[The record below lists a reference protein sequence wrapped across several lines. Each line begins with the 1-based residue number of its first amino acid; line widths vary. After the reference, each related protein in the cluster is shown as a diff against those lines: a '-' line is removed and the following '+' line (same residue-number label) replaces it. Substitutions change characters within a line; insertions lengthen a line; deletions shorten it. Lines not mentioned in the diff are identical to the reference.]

1 MYEASMSL
9 PSHITAPLIGCVTTC
24 GAVFAM
30 GSLVGPL
37 LQGPEPTGRSLTDG
51 HSIVT
56 LSPALREDEGLSL
69 AGSATGDTRRALSRS
84 LLTSARGPAAAL
96 PQPGST
102 VTLPAASLPD
112 ASSQSGAA
120 NVIGAP
126 QQDAASGGDDAG
138 LAGGLSTEG
147 SARPGDATTGPA
159 LSAPGTTVVDLP
171 AGTVTP
177 PADASPKRFTLRVVG
192 LERTDDQVRVKVA
205 IASGTDAP
213 ASTMT
218 IALKPSA
225 LTPVDGQA
233 VKVSL
238 DVVTGETDDD
248 AKLRVR
254 VTLVEDTTDGEPV
267 ATEGGDSG
275 TSNVVDIAVPVAPVE
290 EPAPGE
296 DPPPAADPAGGE
308 LLITL
313 GSETSSEGTAATP
326 EVSVGVSVT
335 PDPPAPPPADPA
347 TIAPAPDPAATAPA
361 DAPAPAADEGQAPP
375 PTEARTS
382 PTVESSDVPDT
393 PPATST
399 TPAPAD
405 PAPAPEPQPA
415 AAAPAPEPAPAPA
428 PAPDVAPTPAEP
440 PAPAPEPAQEP
451 APAPA
456 EPARAPAPAETPG
469 TEPAAAPPAPA
480 P

>member
-51 HSIVT
+51 ASTVT
-56 LSPALREDEGLSL
+56 LSPALRARDELML
-69 AGSATGDTRRALSRS
+69 AGAATGDTRGALTRS
-84 LLTSARGPAAAL
+84 LLTGTGPAAAL
-96 PQPGST
+96 PQPGAT
-102 VTLPAASLPD
+102 VTLPAATLPGTT
-112 ASSQSGAA
+112 SQSGEA
-120 NVIGAP
+120 NAIGTPEQETATGGEN
-126 QQDAASGGDDAG
+126 AGISGGLPAE
-138 LAGGLSTEG
+138 S
-147 SARPGDATTGPA
+147 SARPNDPATGPA
-159 LSAPGTTVVDLP
+159 LAAPGTTVVDLP

-177 PADASPKRFTLRVVG
+177 PADAGPKRFTLRVVG

-205 IASGTDAP
+205 IASGGDAP

-238 DVVTGETDDD
+238 DVVTGDTVDDT
-248 AKLRVR
+248 KLRVR
-254 VTLVEDTTDGEPV
+254 VTLVEDTTGGEPV

-275 TSNVVDIAVPVAPVE
+275 TSNVVDIAVPVAPAETPDPGE
-290 EPAPGE
+290 EPV
-296 DPPPAADPAGGE
+296 PPTDPAGGE

-313 GSETSSEGTAATP
+313 GTETSSEGTAATP

-335 PDPPAPPPADPA
+335 PDPPAPPPTDPP
-347 TIAPAPDPAATAPA
+347 TVAPTPDPPAAT
-361 DAPAPAADEGQAPP
+361 DAPAPSPDPGDGQTASEPV
-375 PTEARTS
+375 EAQTG
-382 PTVESSDVPDT
+382 PVVESST
-393 PPATST
+393 PSETTST
-399 TPAPAD
+399 T
-405 PAPAPEPQPA
+405 
-415 AAAPAPEPAPAPA
+415 AAPAEPVQEPEPAPAPTPATPAPEATADVA
-428 PAPDVAPTPAEP
+428 PAPAPAEA

-451 APAPA
+451 APAPV
-456 EPARAPAPAETPG
+456 EPAPSPVPAETPG
-469 TEPAAAPPAPA
+469 TEPAAAPPVPT